1 MQVLTVGAPVRQVRF
16 LPDGRRLLVSRSP
29 EPASG
34 RSALDLISLADGARQ
49 TLTMPATEGR
59 DRIDAVALSPDGQIC
74 YVARDGRMHA
84 FRTSD
89 ASRLPG
95 FDQVQ
100 GQQVIVSRDGSRLLI
115 GHFVYPSRQVHLQVT
130 ALTVQGGAYRVL
142 WQRELEAPAHL
153 AGFLPDGER
162 FVSIDDK
169 AVHVRAFTDGEAL
182 AKARYPSHNIYHP
195 QISPD
200 GKHLGVIGYG
210 SMYFYD
216 TAAPGKPRK
225 ISSGRTFG
233 DFRSFAFH
241 PGGRQL
247 AVIHGGPTLVKLYDL
262 ATLRLTA
269 KFNWK
274 VGALMCLAFSPDGML
289 GAAGSHDGRIV
300 LWDVDE

>member
-16 LPDGRRLLVSRSP
+16 LPDGCRLLVRRRP
-29 EPASG
+29 EPDSG
-34 RSALDLISLADGARQ
+34 QSTLDLISLADGTRR
-49 TLTMPATEGR
+49 TLTMPAPEDGVN
-59 DRIDAVALSPDGQIC
+59 AVALSPDGETC
-74 YVARDGRMHA
+74 YVARAGRMHA
-84 FRTSD
+84 FRTAD

-95 FDQVQ
+95 LDQVQ
-100 GQQVIVSRDGSRLLI
+100 GQQVIVSPNGRRLLI
-115 GHFVYPSRQVHLQVT
+115 GQIVYPSRQVHLQVT
-130 ALTVQGGAYRVL
+130 ALTVQGEDYRVL
-142 WQRELEAPAHL
+142 WQRELQAPAQL

-169 AVHVRAFTDGEAL
+169 AVHVRSFTDGEAL
-182 AKARYPSHNIYHP
+182 AKARYPSHHIYHP

-210 SMYFYD
+210 SVYFYD
-216 TAAPGKPRK
+216 AAAPGKPRK
-225 ISSGRTFG
+225 ISSGRAFG

-247 AVIHGGPTLVKLYDL
+247 AVIHGGPTLVKLYDR

-274 VGALMCLAFSPDGML
+274 VGALMCLAFSSDGML
-289 GAAGSHDGRIV
+289 GAAGSYDGRIV
-300 LWDVDE
+300 VWDVDE

>member
-1 MQVLTVGAPVRQVRF
+1 MQVLTVGATVLQIRF
-16 LPDGRRLLVSRSP
+16 LPDGRRLLVSCSP

-34 RSALDLISLADGARQ
+34 RSTLHLLSLADGARQ
-49 TLTMPATEGR
+49 TLTLPATEGR
-59 DRIDAVALSPDGQIC
+59 DRIDAVALSPDGQTC
-74 YVARDGRMHA
+74 YVARAGRMHV
-84 FRTSD
+84 FRTAD
-89 ASRLPG
+89 ASRVPG
-95 FDQVQ
+95 LDQVQ
-100 GQQVIVSRDGSRLLI
+100 GQQVIVSPDGSRLLI
-115 GHFVYPSRQVHLQVT
+115 GHVVYPAHQVHLQVT
-130 ALTVQGGAYRVL
+130 ALTVQGGDYRVL
-142 WQRELEAPAHL
+142 WQRELVAPAHL

-162 FVSIDDK
+162 FVSIDDQ
-169 AVHVRAFTDGEAL
+169 AVQVRSFTDGEAL
-182 AKARYPSHNIYHP
+182 AKARYPSHHINQP

-200 GKHLGVIGYG
+200 GMHLGVIGYG

-274 VGALMCLAFSPDGML
+274 AGPLQCLAFSPDGML
-289 GAAGSHDGRIV
+289 GAAGSYDGRIV